1 MIELGMS
8 GIVNMIEY
16 CVCVFLGWGMYV
28 DRRLVLDR
36 QHQNFA
42 RTWAGC
48 SMLVCKKVSELFG
61 GGQVNEI
68 HTPPGMV
75 SGGLFICYFD
85 KANVGQNVSNA
96 TFGYIRW
103 HRKMMKNGFGC
114 INSPWWLKVLILA

>member
-1 MIELGMS
+1 M
-8 GIVNMIEY
+8 
-16 CVCVFLGWGMYV
+16 CVFFLGWGMYV

>member
-1 MIELGMS
+1 
-8 GIVNMIEY
+8 
-16 CVCVFLGWGMYV
+16 MYV

-103 HRKMMKNGFGC
+103 HRTMMKNGFGC